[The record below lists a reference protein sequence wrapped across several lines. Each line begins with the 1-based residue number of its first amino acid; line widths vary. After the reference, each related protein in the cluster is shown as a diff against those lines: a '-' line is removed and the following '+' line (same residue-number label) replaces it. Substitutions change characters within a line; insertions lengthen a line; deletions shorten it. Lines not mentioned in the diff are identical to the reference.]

1 MMLFNYIHR
10 FYNYIK
16 NVLCIAFYSNKKNYC
31 ISSYKLHYA
40 NQYDEYY
47 FNDGNRDEE
56 NDEDGKYEDG
66 KYEDGKYEDGKYED
80 DDYEEDNGYKFD
92 EEASLNIPDNKQ
104 RLYITSKLHVS
115 KIKRFTKS
123 SSYAS
128 KNYYCGFCYKRI
140 ETPIFMYS
148 DKVFCTSICRNNQL
162 HQDNQQLNV
171 DTRMNHS
178 RSM

>member
-1 MMLFNYIHR
+1 M
-10 FYNYIK
+10 
-16 NVLCIAFYSNKKNYC
+16 
-31 ISSYKLHYA
+31 
-40 NQYDEYY
+40 NQDDECD

-56 NDEDGKYEDG
+56 H
-66 KYEDGKYEDGKYED
+66 ED
-80 DDYEEDNGYKFD
+80 DTEDNFD
-92 EEASLNIPDNKQ
+92 EEAILNIPDSKQ
-104 RLYITSKLHVS
+104 YLHVKNNLHVS
-115 KIKRFTKS
+115 KIKRITKS

-148 DKVFCTSICRNNQL
+148 DKVFCTSICRNNQF
-162 HQDNQQLNV
+162 HQDSQQLNV